1 MGYIRAEEILPSN
14 IIELI
19 QDYIDGESIYIP
31 RKESNKKQWG
41 SRTLIRQEL
50 TGLMMVN
57 ISMQKM
63 QTYLQSDNI
72 RKGKKGFVTNRAI
85 YRLYRKR

>member
-19 QDYIDGESIYIP
+19 QGYIDGESIYIP

-50 TGLMMVN
+50 TGLM
-57 ISMQKM
+57 
-63 QTYLQSDNI
+63 Y
-72 RKGKKGFVTNRAI
+72 G
-85 YRLYRKR
+85 